1 MNEPTRNYFVAVH
14 IGAGYH
20 SPNKT
25 ASYRLL
31 CESIC
36 TEVGQLLAVGVA
48 ARKAVAHAILLLE
61 VNIRNILTL
70 ISDIQTFAFK

>member
-1 MNEPTRNYFVAVH
+1 MNEPATRNYFVAVH

-20 SPNKT
+20 SPTKT
-25 ASYRLL
+25 AAYRLL

-36 TEVGQLLAVGVA
+36 NEVGKLLAAGVA

-61 VNIRNILTL
+61 VNIQNI
-70 ISDIQTFAFK
+70 